1 MKNPLSLLTT
11 SQLEILLKSLNPQA
25 NNSEGLESS
34 SKATKAFISRLALNK
49 SIDEK
54 KDSDLITW
62 LEKWFQSGG
71 NQLTLSMAIEAL
83 IEKSQLTQDFGRKVE
98 LVWSGPDWGVGAET
112 RDQSVL
118 IQQMVDKAEIRL
130 LLTTYAFYK
139 GDFITNLFEQIKQRM
154 KDHPKL
160 QVRFVCNINRKYG
173 DTTLPEVLVQK
184 FKASEWPLLWGKEE
198 NQPKPQVF
206 FDHRSVE
213 LNSMAVCHVKAV
225 VADNELLITS
235 ANLTDAAQLRNF
247 ELGTKINDKSLAQ
260 KTWHHFDQL
269 IQKGMLRQVI

>member
-1 MKNPLSLLTT
+1 MKNPLSSLTT

-173 DTTLPEVLVQK
+173 DITLPEVLVQR
-184 FKASEWPLLWGKEE
+184 FKVSEWPLLWGKEE
-198 NQPKPQVF
+198 NQVIPEVF
-206 FDHRSVE
+206 YDHRSVE
-213 LNSMAVCHVKAV
+213 IGSKAVCHVKAV
-225 VADNELLITS
+225 VADDELLITS

-247 ELGTKINDKSLAQ
+247 ELGTKINDNSLAQ